1 MDSETLKTMAR
12 RFVEEVIN
20 NKNMAAFDELVSPGL
35 IDHNP
40 PPGGGSDFA
49 ASKEGFL
56 RWQAAFPDT
65 RYEIFDLVAEGDK
78 VVVRGR
84 ISGTQRGEI
93 LGIPA
98 AGRQISVNVMEIW
111 RVDDSGLFIEDWNVA
126 DRVAMFEQLGV
137 TWTKP
142 EPASVAGSSDT

>member
-40 PPGGGSDFA
+40 PPGGGTDFN

-65 RYEIFDLVAEGDK
+65 HYEILDLVAEGDK

-93 LGIPA
+93 LGIAP

-126 DRVAMFEQLGV
+126 DRVAMFEQLGA
-137 TWTKP
+137 TWKLP
-142 EPASVAGSSDT
+142 EPAGTAGTSDA